1 MIKNEFKFLGK
12 NIEFIAIL
20 YGLFLIIWG
29 FGISYLSES
38 KSLTSFIPSFL
49 GLPIFLLSYLSII
62 LPDKKKLLMHIVVT
76 LGLII
81 FLGGL
86 DFLRGF
92 SDISGPFGN
101 FWAGSSKLMMLI
113 SGLYFNILC
122 IQSFRFARKNKNL
135 D

>member
-92 SDISGPFGN
+92 SDISG
-101 FWAGSSKLMMLI
+101 SSKLMMLI